1 MSSTAPESVLPRH
14 IDPRKFAK
22 QGVSIEGSI
31 DLKELDRLS
40 PLLATNEGNIYA
52 ELIFGIDEQG
62 TRNLTGHATAEVEM
76 VCQRCL
82 EACPQLIHMSL
93 NLAMIWSDD
102 KAEHLPKTWD
112 PWIVGEGATDIY
124 QIVEDELI
132 LSLPIV
138 AYHSEECVP
147 QELFS
152 SKEKSSE
159 RGSVGYKK
167 LDEQEQQTDKPNPF
181 QVLEQLKGSFD
192 EVPDNTEPETRK

>member
-1 MSSTAPESVLPRH
+1 MSSATPESVLPRH

-22 QGVSIEGSI
+22 QGVSVEGSI
-31 DLKELDRLS
+31 DLKELDRLV
-40 PLLATNEGNIYA
+40 PLLATNKGSLYA
-52 ELIFGIDEQG
+52 ELIFGVDEQG

-82 EACPQLIHMSL
+82 EAAPQSIHMSL

-102 KAEHLPKTWD
+102 KAEHLPKPWD

-147 QELFS
+147 EELFS
-152 SKEKSSE
+152 SGDKSSE
-159 RGSVGYKK
+159 RGLASHKK
-167 LDEQEQQTDKPNPF
+167 LGEQEQQTNKPNPF
-181 QVLEQLKGSFD
+181 QVLEQLKGSLGD
-192 EVPDNTEPETRK
+192 VSDNTEPETRK